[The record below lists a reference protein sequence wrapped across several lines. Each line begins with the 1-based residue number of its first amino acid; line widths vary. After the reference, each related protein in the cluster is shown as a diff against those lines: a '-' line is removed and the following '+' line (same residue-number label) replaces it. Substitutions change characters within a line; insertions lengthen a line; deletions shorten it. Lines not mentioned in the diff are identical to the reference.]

1 MKKGLSRRNLFK
13 YMGVGGAT
21 AVVAGC
27 ENNPEKLIPMLV
39 PPTDYE
45 YTPQTAYQYM
55 TTCRECDA
63 ACGMMIT
70 TREHRAQKAEGN
82 PNHPINQGTLCA
94 RGQASMQSLYNPN
107 RHAYPLADGK
117 QIPWK
122 EGMQQFSAIIK
133 AASGAIAYLGKPASG
148 SEGRFVDE
156 WLQAVSGGQ
165 RVNFDLLTQN
175 SQNAANKI
183 SFGRADIPEYAFEE
197 AGLVL
202 NFSADFLENW
212 GNSVEN
218 ARRFADMHSYKN
230 GKKNRFIHISP
241 HVSLTGA
248 KSDRW
253 IVINPGTEGLVALAI
268 AAVIRNKNDSH
279 KFLKNYLAAY
289 SPEKVSEATGVPA
302 KVMHELAADA
312 IKHGPLLAL
321 GGGNVSAT
329 DQSVETL
336 VAVNIL
342 NAVSGAL
349 DKTVRFYDQTAP
361 ESSTHQDLTKLVS
374 DLQSGKIKLL
384 IIDEANPV
392 YALPPSMG
400 FKKALKNAFVVS
412 IASQQ
417 SETTNAANLVL
428 PALTAYE
435 SWGDAFPRSGV
446 SSIQQPVMAP
456 VNNFDAKAR
465 EDILLTAAQNINKN
479 AFPGNKSYLDY
490 LQNNWK
496 TIQRRIGDSG
506 SFDSFWISVLENG
519 GIFEPSRYKSV
530 SLSRK
535 VASVNVNDPGLA
547 SGEGLSLLP
556 TTSLLLGDGSGAN
569 KPWLQEVPHP
579 MSQIVWDSWVEINPE
594 TAQKLGIN
602 DRAIIEVTTPHGS
615 VQATAYYHFGIHRNA
630 IAIPMGQGH
639 QNSGEVA
646 DGFGINV
653 MELLS
658 DKMDTAGNFALAGNR
673 AELKLINEKSYTV
686 NTDGNARQLGRDI
699 AAATTVEELSKDD
712 AHHGGHKR
720 PVEFYPDRSET
731 AGYYKPYRWGMT
743 IDLDRCNGCSACV
756 VACYSENNLPVVG
769 KVRTGIGREMSW
781 IRLER
786 YIEGYDD
793 DFETRFSPMLCQQ
806 CGNAGCE
813 TVCPVYAT
821 YHNPEGL
828 NAMIYNRCVG
838 TRYCSNNCAYKARR
852 FNWFNYEFPSPLDQ
866 QLNTTIT
873 TRDVG
878 VMEKC
883 TFCVQRIKTAKYD
896 AQSLGRDLKDGEV
909 ITACQQT
916 CPTKAITFGNL
927 MDTESAV
934 SKNALREDSDKRD
947 RQYEVFAELNY
958 KPAITYLK
966 KVNTREVAGHESDSH
981 GSHETEQT
989 HG

>member
-117 QIPWK
+117 QIPWE

-156 WLQAVSGGQ
+156 WLQAVGGGQ

-279 KFLKNYLAAY
+279 KFLKSYLAAY

-302 KVMHELAADA
+302 EVMHELAADA
-312 IKHGPLLAL
+312 IKHGPLMAL

-349 DKTVRFYDQTAP
+349 DKTVRFY
-361 ESSTHQDLTKLVS
+361 
-374 DLQSGKIKLL
+374 
-384 IIDEANPV
+384 
-392 YALPPSMG
+392 
-400 FKKALKNAFVVS
+400 
-412 IASQQ
+412 
-417 SETTNAANLVL
+417 
-428 PALTAYE
+428 
-435 SWGDAFPRSGV
+435 
-446 SSIQQPVMAP
+446 
-456 VNNFDAKAR
+456 
-465 EDILLTAAQNINKN
+465 
-479 AFPGNKSYLDY
+479 
-490 LQNNWK
+490 
-496 TIQRRIGDSG
+496 
-506 SFDSFWISVLENG
+506 
-519 GIFEPSRYKSV
+519 
-530 SLSRK
+530 
-535 VASVNVNDPGLA
+535 
-547 SGEGLSLLP
+547 
-556 TTSLLLGDGSGAN
+556 
-569 KPWLQEVPHP
+569 
-579 MSQIVWDSWVEINPE
+579 
-594 TAQKLGIN
+594 
-602 DRAIIEVTTPHGS
+602 
-615 VQATAYYHFGIHRNA
+615 
-630 IAIPMGQGH
+630 
-639 QNSGEVA
+639 
-646 DGFGINV
+646 
-653 MELLS
+653 
-658 DKMDTAGNFALAGNR
+658 
-673 AELKLINEKSYTV
+673 
-686 NTDGNARQLGRDI
+686 
-699 AAATTVEELSKDD
+699 
-712 AHHGGHKR
+712 
-720 PVEFYPDRSET
+720 
-731 AGYYKPYRWGMT
+731 
-743 IDLDRCNGCSACV
+743 
-756 VACYSENNLPVVG
+756 
-769 KVRTGIGREMSW
+769 
-781 IRLER
+781 
-786 YIEGYDD
+786 
-793 DFETRFSPMLCQQ
+793 
-806 CGNAGCE
+806 
-813 TVCPVYAT
+813 
-821 YHNPEGL
+821 
-828 NAMIYNRCVG
+828 
-838 TRYCSNNCAYKARR
+838 
-852 FNWFNYEFPSPLDQ
+852 
-866 QLNTTIT
+866 
-873 TRDVG
+873 
-878 VMEKC
+878 
-883 TFCVQRIKTAKYD
+883 
-896 AQSLGRDLKDGEV
+896 
-909 ITACQQT
+909 
-916 CPTKAITFGNL
+916 
-927 MDTESAV
+927 
-934 SKNALREDSDKRD
+934 
-947 RQYEVFAELNY
+947 
-958 KPAITYLK
+958 
-966 KVNTREVAGHESDSH
+966 
-981 GSHETEQT
+981 
-989 HG
+989 